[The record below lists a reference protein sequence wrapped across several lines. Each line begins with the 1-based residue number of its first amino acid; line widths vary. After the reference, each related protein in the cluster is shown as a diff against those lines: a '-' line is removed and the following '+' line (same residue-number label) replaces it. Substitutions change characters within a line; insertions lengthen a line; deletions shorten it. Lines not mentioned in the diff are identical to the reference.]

1 MGMGRPRAFN
11 AEQALDQALAVFWQK
26 GYEGA
31 SLPDLTAAM
40 GINRPSMYAAFGN
53 KEELFRKALERYTQ
67 KSREAMKEALAAPT
81 VRGAMETLL
90 FNKAESV
97 GCPTSPKGCLLVQG
111 ALACGE
117 DAEPIR
123 RELASRRAA
132 AESLLRER
140 FERGIADGDLPDSM
154 RASEL
159 ASFFS
164 AVLQGMSVQSTSG
177 ASRNDLRSIAEMALK
192 VLPKA

>member
-1 MGMGRPRAFN
+1 MAMGRPREFN
-11 AEQALDQALAVFWQK
+11 AEQALDRALAVFWQK

-67 KSREAMKEALAAPT
+67 KSRDSMKEALSAPT
-81 VRGAMETLL
+81 ARGAIEKLL
-90 FNKAESV
+90 FGIAESV

-117 DAEPIR
+117 EAEPIR
-123 RELASRRAA
+123 RELAARRAA
-132 AESLLRER
+132 SEAMLRER
-140 FERGIADGDLPDSM
+140 FERGIADGDVPAAA
-154 RASEL
+154 RASDL
-159 ASFFS
+159 ASYFS
-164 AVLQGMSVQSTSG
+164 TVIQGMAVQSNSG
-177 ASRNDLRSIAEMALK
+177 ASRNDLHSIAEMALK
-192 VLPKA
+192 ALPSN